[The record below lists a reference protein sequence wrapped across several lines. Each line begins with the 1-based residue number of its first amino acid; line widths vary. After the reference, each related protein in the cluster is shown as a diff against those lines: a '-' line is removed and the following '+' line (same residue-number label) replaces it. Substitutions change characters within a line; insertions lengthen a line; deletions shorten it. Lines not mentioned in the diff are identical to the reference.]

1 MNKGK
6 AQLETDILE
15 LSRVGRHEGT
25 KTLISKRT
33 ARQTEGRERRE
44 KEREKRKR
52 RESVREVKS
61 KIEHNSRSL
70 EKYFENRKQP

>member
-1 MNKGK
+1 M
-6 AQLETDILE
+6 ETDILE

-44 KEREKRKR
+44 KEREKALK
-52 RESVREVKS
+52 EEKS
-61 KIEHNSRSL
+61 KIEYNSRSL